1 MLTAGIAPVAYNS
14 ILTGMSL
21 ELYTQRTSQGLYL
34 GESQITTTINGT
46 TYTESSTNCHNRVL
60 NDKKSA
66 YADAN
71 AIVTRI
77 TGDAQVSI
85 GIPVQVAVPSGTG
98 STTGLG
104 SII

>member
-1 MLTAGIAPVAYNS
+1 MLTAGIAPTVYS
-14 ILTGMSL
+14 STLTGMAL
-21 ELYTQRTSQGLYL
+21 EIYTQRTNEGIYL
-34 GESQITTTINGT
+34 GESQITTTINSV

-66 YADAN
+66 FADAS